1 MMLNF
6 DAARFLKI
14 ETAAVALAPA
24 IHAAIGT
31 CLQAGAR
38 NIFFLG
44 TGGAAILMQPAA
56 LLLQRRSSFPAF
68 MEIAAEFVAGG
79 HQALGPHSIMV
90 IPSLSG
96 TTKESVETLAFC
108 KARSA
113 TVIALVGHKDTPLG
127 QQADHVLVNFAEDDT
142 SSESFYLQSL
152 FIALS
157 VMAHRDEISNY
168 DRTIA
173 ELASLPQHLLAAK
186 QAFEPEA
193 ERLATAFAAEP
204 YHIITAAGG
213 SWAQA
218 WYYGMCILEEMQWI
232 RTRPVHAADFF
243 HGTLEL
249 VEKGVSVIIFHGED
263 AYRPL
268 TGRVEKF
275 ARQYTDKVTVL
286 NTADFAMAGISL
298 ETRALISPVI
308 LATLLERL
316 SAHLEVRRNH
326 PLTNRRYYKKVSY

>member
-1 MMLNF
+1 MLKF
-6 DAARFLKI
+6 DSDRFLKI
-14 ETAAVALAPA
+14 QSGALALAPG
-24 IHAAIGT
+24 IDAAIRN
-31 CLQAGAR
+31 CMASGAR

-56 LLLQRRSSFPAF
+56 LLLQRRSAFPAF
-68 MEIAAEFVAGG
+68 MEIAAELVTAG
-79 HQALGPHSIMV
+79 HQALGEGSIVV

-96 TTKESVETLAFC
+96 TTKESVATLEFC
-108 KARSA
+108 KAKGA
-113 TVIALVGHKDTPLG
+113 TVITLVGHKDTPLG
-127 QQADHVLVNFAEDDT
+127 QKADHAFVNFAEDDT

-152 FIALS
+152 LIALS
-157 VMAHRDEISNY
+157 VMSCRGEFDGYAATVS
-168 DRTIA
+168 
-173 ELASLPQHLLAAK
+173 ELASLPGHLLAAK

-193 ERLATAFAAEP
+193 ERLAGLFASEP

-249 VEKGVSVIIFHGED
+249 VEKGVSVMIFKGED
-263 AYRPL
+263 DYRPL
-268 TGRVEKF
+268 TDRVEAF
-275 ARQYTDKVTVL
+275 ARQYTDKLTVL
-286 NTADFAMAGISL
+286 DTARFAMPGVSAR
-298 ETRALISPVI
+298 TRTLISPVI

-316 SAHLEVRRNH
+316 SAHLEVKRNH
-326 PLTNRRYYKKVSY
+326 PLTTRRYYKKVAY

>member
-1 MMLNF
+1 MLNF
-6 DAARFLKI
+6 DTDRFLRI
-14 ETAAVALAPA
+14 EAGALALGPA
-24 IHAAIGT
+24 IHEAIGA
-31 CLQAGAR
+31 CLAKGAR

-56 LLLQRRSSFPAF
+56 LLLQRRSGFPAF
-68 MEIAAEFVAGG
+68 MEIAAELVAAG
-79 HQALGPHSIMV
+79 HHALGKDSIVV

-96 TTKESVETLAFC
+96 TTKESVATLEFC
-108 KARSA
+108 KAKGA
-113 TVIALVGHKDTPLG
+113 TVITLVGHRETPLG
-127 QQADHVLVNFAEDDT
+127 QKADHAFVNFAEDDT

-152 FIALS
+152 LIALA
-157 VMAHRDEISNY
+157 VMAHRGEFADHA
-168 DRTIA
+168 RTVA
-173 ELASLPQHLLAAK
+173 ELASLPKHLVAAK
-186 QAFEPEA
+186 QLFEPEA
-193 ERLATAFAAEP
+193 ARLASAFRDEP
-204 YHIITAAGG
+204 YHIITSAGG

-249 VEKGVSVIIFHGED
+249 VEKGVSVVIFKGED

-268 TGRVEKF
+268 TDRVEAF

-286 NTADFAMAGISL
+286 DAAAFDMPGISK

-308 LATLLERL
+308 LATILERL
-316 SAHLEVRRNH
+316 SAHLEVQRNH
-326 PLTNRRYYKKVSY
+326 PLTTRRYYKKVSY